1 MRASTSCSTEGAAA
15 AVISVLIPVYN
26 FDVRPLVESLAGQ
39 CLALESPWEIL
50 CLDDGSTAE
59 FRALNRALQAIPG
72 VRYEELPQNVGR
84 SAIRNRLAEMASFPY
99 LLFMDCDSAVVRPDY
114 MAQYAAHCRPDAVLC
129 GGRVYAAHPPEN
141 AAFLLHWTVGKSREE
156 WSAARRS
163 VQPWHGFMTNNFLI
177 PKKILL
183 SIRFDERLREYGHE
197 DTLFG
202 LELERRQIPVLHLD
216 NPLEHIGLEPAAVFL
231 QKSEQ
236 AVQNL
241 RRLRELGIV
250 VPTRLVSISAAVE
263 RAGMRRL
270 VLFLLR
276 RLEARSRRNL
286 LSERP
291 VPAYLDALKLRWML
305 GK

>member
-1 MRASTSCSTEGAAA
+1 MRAFTNCSTDGAAA

-26 FDVRPLVESLAGQ
+26 FDVRPLVESLARQ
-39 CLALESPWEIL
+39 CHELELPWEIL

-59 FRALNRALQAIPG
+59 FRRLNRSLQALSG
-72 VRYEELPQNVGR
+72 VRYEEMPQNAGR

-114 MAQYAAHCRPDAVLC
+114 MAQYAAHCRPGAVLC
-129 GGRVYAAHPPEN
+129 GGRVYAAEPPEN
-141 AAFLLHWTVGKSREE
+141 TDFLLHWTVGKSREE
-156 WSAARRS
+156 WPADRRAAR
-163 VQPWHGFMTNNFLI
+163 PWHGFMTNNFLI
-177 PKKILL
+177 PKEILL

-202 LELERRQIPVLHLD
+202 MELELRQIPVLHLD
-216 NPLEHIGLEPAAVFL
+216 NPLEHIGLEAAAVFL
-231 QKSEQ
+231 QKSEL

-250 VPTRLVSISAAVE
+250 VPTRLVNINAAVE

-270 VLFLLR
+270 VLFVLR
-276 RLEARSRRNL
+276 LLEARFRRNL

-291 VPAYLDALKLRWML
+291 VLAYLDALKLGWML
-305 GK
+305 G